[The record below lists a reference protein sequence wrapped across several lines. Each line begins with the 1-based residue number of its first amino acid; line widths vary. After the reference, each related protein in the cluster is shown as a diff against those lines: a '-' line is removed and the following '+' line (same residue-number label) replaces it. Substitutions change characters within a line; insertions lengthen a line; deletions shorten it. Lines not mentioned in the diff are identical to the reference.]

1 MATKKPA
8 AKIDSKPKTRV
19 EELRDRKSSETALL
33 DLSTKIHE
41 LQSAQAAADPAANTK
56 AIAAS
61 VEKGLKSAVESLK
74 SEDKIIRKQALNSLR
89 VSRKQIDALD
99 ENVLANKKDIVH
111 GLDAVL
117 ASADKN
123 NSVLV
128 KMTEDVSERFKKSM
142 PTIKGFLGAFIK
154 DQNPI
159 LSVGINL
166 AKDVKDYYQKS
177 SEDAKKDDAKALDE
191 AAKQLKVSEELKTKV
206 VDQTKLTE
214 KVAEDAAKEAK
225 KEKKAPASKKG
236 EGPLVSRMDLTLKAT
251 EHQTTILQ
259 TIQATLNGQ
268 LTDAVLL
275 IAQEVESLNQTMQIL
290 GDDGSLNRPTTAKE
304 EGPKII
310 AQKKEDD
317 PMFVLADK
325 QSNTLE
331 RIETQIKELN
341 IFMREKVKDDAAAAF
356 KESEKEAKP
365 VLEDKSGALLKK
377 EPEGGVVGFL
387 KSFTGNI
394 GAMLGSIVAGLSS
407 MLGPI
412 LKIVTKGGLLK
423 TILRGSGILTAVFAA
438 FDFIAGWN
446 GASEM
451 LDKPEEA
458 LNAWD
463 KFSAGV
469 GSVAQGLL
477 GSVDKL
483 GGFLGFEEGWSEG
496 VGKKIAVFLSD
507 LGDSVATMLQGAWT
521 YVTDTASEL
530 MSPEFWRDKLNKA
543 MSFVQEIPTMILDF
557 FKSIIRMQLSF
568 VPKALI
574 PDWLD
579 SALQPSSGKKSE
591 GSAVPS
597 PAPAKVQT
605 PGVYKEEKAAAEK
618 EKSGGSG
625 SAPTIIAPSSSTVN
639 SPTNNYYPSSL
650 KTRNDDSSLGEFKSS
665 RW

>member
-19 EELRDRKSSETALL
+19 EALRDRQASESALL

-89 VSRKQIDALD
+89 VSRRQIDALD
-99 ENVLANKKDIVH
+99 ENVLSNKKDIQH

-142 PTIKGFLGAFIK
+142 PTIKGFLGAFLK

-177 SEDAKKDDAKALDE
+177 SEDAKKEDAKALDE
-191 AAKQLKVSEELKTKV
+191 AAKQLKVSEELKAKV
-206 VDQTKLTE
+206 QDQTKVTE

-268 LTDAVLL
+268 VTDAVLL

-290 GDDGSLNRPTTAKE
+290 GDDGSLNRPVTPKT
-304 EGPKII
+304 EGPKVI

-317 PMFVLADK
+317 PMFVIADK
-325 QSNTLE
+325 QASTLE
-331 RIETQIKELN
+331 RIETQIKDLN
-341 IFMREKVKDDAAAAF
+341 IFMREKAKDDAAAAF
-356 KESEKEAKP
+356 KESEKEVKP
-365 VLEDKSGALLKK
+365 VLDDKSGALLKK

-394 GAMLGSIVAGLSS
+394 GAMLGSIAAGLGA

-412 LKIVTKGGLLK
+412 LKVVTKGGLLK
-423 TILRGSGILTAVFAA
+423 TILRGSGILTAIFSV

-446 GASEM
+446 NAGDILGKAQGA
-451 LDKPEEA
+451 LTI
-458 LNAWD
+458 WD

-469 GSVAQGLL
+469 GAVVEGLL
-477 GSVDKL
+477 GIFDTL
-483 GGFLGFEEGWSEG
+483 GGLLGFEKGWSEG
-496 VGKKIAVFLSD
+496 IGKKIAVFLSGFGEAVGKIMD
-507 LGDSVATMLQGAWT
+507 DAWS
-521 YVTDTASEL
+521 YVTDVTSEL

-605 PGVYKEEKAAAEK
+605 PGVYREEKMAAEK
-618 EKSGGSG
+618 EKSSTPA
-625 SAPTIIAPSSSTVN
+625 SSPMVIAPSSNTVN

-650 KTRNDDSSLGEFKSS
+650 KTRNDDNSLGEFKSS